1 MRRTAWIAGT
11 AAALALAGCGG
22 TTASS
27 GFGPVADA
35 GPAVP
40 AGTPDAVAAT
50 DGRLGPATAAT
61 SEAPP
66 VELSRGGRPDV
77 SEPEQPAD
85 HVGVGAAASCA
96 DPELAPGAATLPAV
110 LQATLCLVNAERVD
124 RGLVRLTENT
134 RLATAARR
142 YAEDMVAGG
151 YFSHTGRD
159 GSDFATR
166 LRRVGYIPSTGA
178 WAIGENLA
186 WGTGALA
193 TPAAI
198 VARLDELAGSPR
210 QRARAAL
217 PRDRPRHRGRQP
229 RRRGRRR
236 RDLRDGVRR
245 HHRAGRAVR
254 QEARRAHRGAPAAAA
269 AAEAL
274 EGATS
279 AVPERAH
286 AAFALVPVRDG

>member
-22 TTASS
+22 TTASP

-77 SEPEQPAD
+77 SEPDQPAD

-96 DPELAPGAATLPAV
+96 DPELGPGAATLPAV

-166 LRRVGYIPSTGA
+166 LRRVGYIPATGA

-198 VARLDELAGSPR
+198 VRAWMNSPGHRANVLEPRYREIGLGIAVGNPAG
-210 QRARAAL
+210 A
-217 PRDRPRHRGRQP
+217 
-229 RRRGRRR
+229 
-236 RDLRDGVRR
+236 DGVG
-245 HHRAGRAVR
+245 ATYATEFGATT
-254 QEARRAHRGAPAAAA
+254 APAARSARKRAA
-269 AAEAL
+269 RTAARRL
-274 EGATS
+274 LQQ
-279 AVPERAH
+279 R
-286 AAFALVPVRDG
+286 LKR

>member
-22 TTASS
+22 TTAGS
-27 GFGPVADA
+27 GSGPVADA

-61 SEAPP
+61 SEAPA

-77 SEPEQPAD
+77 SEHEQPAD
-85 HVGVGAAASCA
+85 RVGVGAAAACA
-96 DPELAPGAATLPAV
+96 GPELAPGAANLASV
-110 LQATLCLVNAERVD
+110 LQATLCLLNAERVD

-142 YAEDMVAGG
+142 YAADMVAGG

-166 LRRVGYIPSTGA
+166 LRRVGYIPVTGA

-193 TPAAI
+193 TPVTIVNAWMHSAGHRRNILDAAFREI
-198 VARLDELAGSPR
+198 GIGIALGAPNGGSG
-210 QRARAAL
+210 ATYVNEF
-217 PRDRPRHRGRQP
+217 G
-229 RRRGRRR
+229 RRG
-236 RDLRDGVRR
+236 
-245 HHRAGRAVR
+245 
-254 QEARRAHRGAPAAAA
+254 
-269 AAEAL
+269 
-274 EGATS
+274 
-279 AVPERAH
+279 
-286 AAFALVPVRDG
+286 